1 MGGAPGDRENG
12 STACGALLIMII
24 RCVHLGVSMPS
35 SESPVSNWKGR
46 TNVLVPQLSAADNSS
61 PTRPEGEENELE
73 GQVVERENICFP
85 GRT

>member
-1 MGGAPGDRENG
+1 
-12 STACGALLIMII
+12 MII

-46 TNVLVPQLSAADNSS
+46 TNVGVPQLSAADNSS
-61 PTRPEGEENELE
+61 PTRPKGEENELE
-73 GQVVERENICFP
+73 GHVVEREDICFP